1 MKNIYTDRKVV
12 PIPGMYRGLCLTCK
26 KADTCNFPRDIDH
39 PIMNCDEFDGY
50 VLPKK
55 SKETPYKPGPRTV
68 SSYKSK
74 VINKYSGLCVNCDN
88 RKICSYP
95 KSGKTIWCCEEYQ

>member
-12 PIPGMYRGLCLTCK
+12 PISGMYRGLCLTCK

-55 SKETPYKPGPRTV
+55 SKETPYML
-68 SSYKSK
+68 KSRSASNHK
-74 VINKYSGLCVNCDN
+74 NKGITKYTGLCINCDN
-88 RKICSYP
+88 RKTCTYP